1 MSLFREMFEEFGL
14 LRYSALFFWDT
25 LYKES
30 VVAGKALAG
39 RLLVLDLSGIS
50 LAKGKRAS
58 DFVSKQMS
66 AWPAKARSGDLVD
79 IWSRSGRDLVE
90 I

>member
-1 MSLFREMFEEFGL
+1 MMHATCHSFHDARPR
-14 LRYSALFFWDT
+14 RYSALFFWDT

-30 VVAGKALAG
+30 VVAGKFLAG

-50 LAKGKRAS
+50 LAKGMRAS

-66 AWPAKARSGDLVD
+66 AWPAKAPERIPIRSHIARLS
-79 IWSRSGRDLVE
+79 SR
-90 I
+90 